1 MRAGCRGTM
10 RIPDVDKDDK
20 DPSELCASQKPSA
33 LALAHW
39 LCPETEPDVRI
50 RVRSYS
56 CSKEGKEGQ

>member
-10 RIPDVDKDDK
+10 RIPDVDKD
-20 DPSELCASQKPSA
+20 PSELCASQKPLCLSA

-50 RVRSYS
+50 YAYAV
-56 CSKEGKEGQ
+56 QL